1 MSRSTHLTSSHS
13 SSGHRPHKALA
24 ALLRT
29 VSPVL
34 PRDVARIGRRRVR
47 CNIRLPKAQIHNYL
61 QGRHIDTRSIDI
73 RQCLYVV
80 GQGGPGVVVPRGVE
94 LWDCAYDRQALPE
107 PSTRAPTSPL
117 SLWTPR
123 LGRRRLQ
130 AELTGKLGGSFRS
143 QHVTPV
149 RPTYGAPI
157 SATRRS
163 SLHLDDVSA
172 LSGGRHGAHA
182 EVDHVLGRSGGPR
195 ATILRHH
202 LLIGT

>member
-47 CNIRLPKAQIHNYL
+47 CNIRLPKARIHNYL

-80 GQGGPGVVVPRGVE
+80 GQGRTGGCCTSGIGALGLCLRSAGAARALYASAGVATQPLDSSTWAAAIAGRADWQTRGFIQVPAR
-94 LWDCAYDRQALPE
+94 DPCTTD
-107 PSTRAPTSPL
+107 
-117 SLWTPR
+117 
-123 LGRRRLQ
+123 
-130 AELTGKLGGSFRS
+130 
-143 QHVTPV
+143 
-149 RPTYGAPI
+149 
-157 SATRRS
+157 
-163 SLHLDDVSA
+163 
-172 LSGGRHGAHA
+172 
-182 EVDHVLGRSGGPR
+182 GRSADLGHEKIIAAP
-195 ATILRHH
+195 
-202 LLIGT
+202 